1 MFSSIKDVG
10 VVRATV
16 RKDTASVLQVDWCV
30 VSTANVAN
38 AKIAAAI
45 WKRNKRKQ
53 VRNRRGKKEGEWS
66 LESWCYK
73 HCVVLIYNSYKSVK
87 GYILL

>member
-10 VVRATV
+10 VVRATA
-16 RKDTASVLQVDWCV
+16 RKGIASVLQVDSCV
-30 VSTANVAN
+30 ASTVNVAN
-38 AKIAAAI
+38 AKTAAAI

-53 VRNRRGKKEGEWS
+53 VRNRRGEKEGEWS

-73 HCVVLIYNSYKSVK
+73 HCVELIYNSYKSVK